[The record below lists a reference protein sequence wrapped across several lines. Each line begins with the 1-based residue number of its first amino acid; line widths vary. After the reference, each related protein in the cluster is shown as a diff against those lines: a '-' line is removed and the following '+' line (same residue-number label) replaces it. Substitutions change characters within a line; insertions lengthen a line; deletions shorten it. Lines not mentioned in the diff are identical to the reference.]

1 MSVVIFV
8 SPPLTSDWEC
18 ERNLL
23 FLHRSDFNQ
32 LHEELSILKLG
43 VFYPFRIPNRS
54 TKFPR
59 NAKRRNS
66 WICRK
71 CRKSSHKVNIGNV
84 LASNILSQFKTLIHL
99 SLQRSRRTFRR
110 RKLTTPNP
118 SPSESFST
126 RRKAFAIREKP
137 KKTSRYVMD
146 DCPLTILD
154 P

>member
-32 LHEELSILKLG
+32 LYEELSILKLG

-84 LASNILSQFKTLIHL
+84 LASNILTRHSRHEFLCHCRDQDGHSAEGSLRRRTRLPANHSPRRERHL
-99 SLQRSRRTFRR
+99 RFARSRKRHRGMSWMTVR
-110 RKLTTPNP
+110 
-118 SPSESFST
+118 
-126 RRKAFAIREKP
+126 
-137 KKTSRYVMD
+137 
-146 DCPLTILD
+146 
-154 P
+154 